1 MEKCKKK
8 TTKKN
13 PKIRKYGEKR
23 KTGKR
28 WGKKHMGKKWEKKPR
43 GRISA
48 SMAWNSNTAFSR

>member
-1 MEKCKKK
+1 MEKCKK
-8 TTKKN
+8 KKN

-28 WGKKHMGKKWEKKPR
+28 WGKKHMGKKWEKKTR